1 MNSRM
6 ERYNETLDEISETRT
21 SKNKELYDT
30 ISNGEFSRVKT
41 NSNFK
46 VIETNGNNIDME
58 KIKKYIANL
67 NQKPVA
73 KKENLFTEIHE
84 EEVKEE
90 KVEPRDYDIN
100 SVLEKARQGREIN
113 YERDRY
119 KKLHNTQYDILNQL
133 KMYEKKD
140 YEESELEE
148 FNTDERTLIDLINT
162 VTIHKDD
169 MGLLDELKSKD
180 EENTEVVPPMKPDID
195 KEDLKKE
202 IIKEIEENE
211 KNKEL
216 EKTQE
221 LKNLKE
227 KESVSDIDKS
237 FYTNS
242 MTFSKEDFEGFEE
255 LEKSVKKN
263 NVLVVVSLIVLII
276 SILGTMVVIANYVF
290 NLGLF

>member
-6 ERYNETLDEISETRT
+6 ERYNEDDGVISETRT
-21 SKNKELYDT
+21 SKNRNLYDT
-30 ISNGEFSRVKT
+30 ISNGDFSHIPT

-46 VIETNGNNIDME
+46 VIETSGNNIDME
-58 KIKKYIANL
+58 KIKKYIISM
-67 NQKPVA
+67 NQKPVP
-73 KKENLFTEIHE
+73 KRENLFTEIHE
-84 EEVKEE
+84 EEIKEE

-119 KKLHNTQYDILNQL
+119 KRLHNTQYDILSQL
-133 KMYEKKD
+133 KMYEKKE
-140 YEESELEE
+140 YEKEELEE

-169 MGLLDELKSKD
+169 TGLLDELKG
-180 EENTEVVPPMKPDID
+180 NTDDKAELVPPMKPDKV
-195 KEDLKKE
+195 KEDLKRE
-202 IIKEIEENE
+202 IIKEIEEDQ

-227 KESVSDIDKS
+227 KETVNAIDKS

-263 NVLVVVSLIVLII
+263 NILVIISLIVLII
-276 SILGTMVVIANYVF
+276 SILGTMLVIANYVF

>member
-6 ERYNETLDEISETRT
+6 ERYNEDDGIISETRT
-21 SKNKELYDT
+21 SKNRNLYDT
-30 ISNGEFSRVKT
+30 ISNGDFSHIPT

-46 VIETNGNNIDME
+46 VIETSGNNIDME
-58 KIKKYIANL
+58 KIKKYIISM
-67 NQKPVA
+67 NQKPVP
-73 KKENLFTEIHE
+73 KRENLFTEIHE
-84 EEVKEE
+84 EEIKEE

-113 YERDRY
+113 YERERY
-119 KKLHNTQYDILNQL
+119 KRLHNTQYDILSQL
-133 KMYEKKD
+133 KMYEKKE
-140 YEESELEE
+140 YEKEELEE

-169 MGLLDELKSKD
+169 TGLLDELKGNADD
-180 EENTEVVPPMKPDID
+180 EAELVPPMKPDKV
-195 KEDLKKE
+195 KEDLKRE
-202 IIKEIEENE
+202 IIKEIEEDQ

-221 LKNLKE
+221 LKNLKD
-227 KESVSDIDKS
+227 KETVNTIDKS

-263 NVLVVVSLIVLII
+263 NILVIISLIVLII
-276 SILGTMVVIANYVF
+276 SILGTMLVIANYVF

>member
-6 ERYNETLDEISETRT
+6 ERYNEDDGVISETRT
-21 SKNKELYDT
+21 SKNRNLYDT
-30 ISNGEFSRVKT
+30 ISNGDFSHIPT
-41 NSNFK
+41 DSNFK
-46 VIETNGNNIDME
+46 IIETSGNNIDME
-58 KIKKYIANL
+58 KIKKYIISM
-67 NQKPVA
+67 NQKPVP
-73 KKENLFTEIHE
+73 KRENLFTEIHE
-84 EEVKEE
+84 EEIKEE

-113 YERDRY
+113 YDRERY
-119 KKLHNTQYDILNQL
+119 KRLHNTQYDILSQL
-133 KMYEKKD
+133 KMYEKKE
-140 YEESELEE
+140 YEKEELEE

-169 MGLLDELKSKD
+169 TGLLDELKSNTDD
-180 EENTEVVPPMKPDID
+180 EAELVPPMKPDKV
-195 KEDLKKE
+195 KEDLKRE
-202 IIKEIEENE
+202 IIKEIEEDQ

-227 KESVSDIDKS
+227 KETVNAIDKS

-263 NVLVVVSLIVLII
+263 NILVIISLIVLII
-276 SILGTMVVIANYVF
+276 SILGTMLVIANYVF

>member
-67 NQKPVA
+67 NQKPA
-73 KKENLFTEIHE
+73 PKRENLFTEIHE

>member
-6 ERYNETLDEISETRT
+6 ERYNEDDSVISETRT
-21 SKNKELYDT
+21 GKNKHLYET
-30 ISNGEFSRVKT
+30 ISNGDLSRVQT

-46 VIETNGNNIDME
+46 VIETGGKSIDME
-58 KIKKYIANL
+58 KIKKYLISM
-67 NQKPVA
+67 NQKPVS
-73 KKENLFTEIHE
+73 KRENLFTEIHE
-84 EEVKEE
+84 KEVKEE

-100 SVLEKARQGREIN
+100 SVLEKAREGREIN

-119 KKLHNTQYDILNQL
+119 KKLHNTQYDILSQL
-133 KMYEKKD
+133 KMYEKKE
-140 YEESELEE
+140 YEKDELEE

-169 MGLLDELKSKD
+169 VGLLDELKGDAND
-180 EENTEVVPPMKPDID
+180 EVELVPPMKPDKV
-195 KEDLKKE
+195 KEDLKRE
-202 IIKEIEENE
+202 IIKEIEEDQ

-221 LKNLKE
+221 LKNLKD
-227 KESVSDIDKS
+227 KEVVNGIDKS

-263 NVLVVVSLIVLII
+263 NTLVIISLIVLVI
-276 SILGTMVVIANYVF
+276 SILGTLLVIANYVF

>member
-6 ERYNETLDEISETRT
+6 ERYNEDDGVISETRT
-21 SKNKELYDT
+21 SKNRNLYDT
-30 ISNGEFSRVKT
+30 ISNGDFSHIPT
-41 NSNFK
+41 DSNFK
-46 VIETNGNNIDME
+46 IIETSGNNIDME
-58 KIKKYIANL
+58 KIKKYIISM
-67 NQKPVA
+67 NQKPVP
-73 KKENLFTEIHE
+73 KRENLFTEIHE
-84 EEVKEE
+84 EEIKEE

-119 KKLHNTQYDILNQL
+119 KRLHNTQYDILSQL
-133 KMYEKKD
+133 KMYEKKE
-140 YEESELEE
+140 YEKEELEE

-169 MGLLDELKSKD
+169 TGLLDELKSNTDD
-180 EENTEVVPPMKPDID
+180 EAELVPPMKPDKV
-195 KEDLKKE
+195 KEDLKRE
-202 IIKEIEENE
+202 IIKEIEEDQ

-221 LKNLKE
+221 LKNLKD
-227 KESVSDIDKS
+227 KETVNTIDKS

-263 NVLVVVSLIVLII
+263 NILVIISLIVLII
-276 SILGTMVVIANYVF
+276 SILGTMLVIANYVF

>member
-73 KKENLFTEIHE
+73 KRENLFTEIHE

-113 YERDRY
+113 YERERY

>member
-6 ERYNETLDEISETRT
+6 ERYNEDDSVISETRT
-21 SKNKELYDT
+21 SKNKNLYDT
-30 ISNGEFSRVKT
+30 ISNGDFSRVQT

-46 VIETNGNNIDME
+46 IIETGGNNIDME
-58 KIKKYIANL
+58 KIKKYITSM
-67 NQKPVA
+67 NQKSAP
-73 KKENLFTEIHE
+73 KRENLFTEIHE

-119 KKLHNTQYDILNQL
+119 KKLHNTQYDILSQL
-133 KMYEKKD
+133 KMYEKKE
-140 YEESELEE
+140 YEEEELEE

-169 MGLLDELKSKD
+169 VGLLDELKGDATD
-180 EENTEVVPPMKPDID
+180 EAELVPPMKPDKV
-195 KEDLKKE
+195 KEDLKRE
-202 IIKEIEENE
+202 IIKEIEEDQ

-221 LKNLKE
+221 LKNLKD
-227 KESVSDIDKS
+227 KEVVNGIDKS

-263 NVLVVVSLIVLII
+263 NVLVIISLIVLVI
-276 SILGTMVVIANYVF
+276 SILGTLLVIANYVF

>member
-73 KKENLFTEIHE
+73 KRENLFTEIHE

>member
-6 ERYNETLDEISETRT
+6 ERYNEDDSVISETRT
-21 SKNKELYDT
+21 SKNKNLYDT
-30 ISNGEFSRVKT
+30 ISNGDFSRVQT

-46 VIETNGNNIDME
+46 VIETGGNNIDME
-58 KIKKYIANL
+58 KIKKYITSM
-67 NQKPVA
+67 NQKPA
-73 KKENLFTEIHE
+73 PKREKLFTEIHE

-119 KKLHNTQYDILNQL
+119 KKLHNTQYDILSQL
-133 KMYEKKD
+133 KMYEKKE
-140 YEESELEE
+140 YEEEELEE

-169 MGLLDELKSKD
+169 VGLLDELKGDATD
-180 EENTEVVPPMKPDID
+180 EAELVPPMKPDKV
-195 KEDLKKE
+195 KEDLKRE
-202 IIKEIEENE
+202 IIKEIEEDK

-221 LKNLKE
+221 LKNLKD
-227 KESVSDIDKS
+227 KEVVNAIDKS

-263 NVLVVVSLIVLII
+263 NVLVIISLIVLVI
-276 SILGTMVVIANYVF
+276 SILGTLLVIANYVF

>member
-6 ERYNETLDEISETRT
+6 ERYNEDDGVISETRT
-21 SKNKELYDT
+21 SKNRNLYDT
-30 ISNGEFSRVKT
+30 ISNGDFSHIPT
-41 NSNFK
+41 DSNFK
-46 VIETNGNNIDME
+46 IIETSGNNIDME
-58 KIKKYIANL
+58 KIKKYIISM
-67 NQKPVA
+67 NQKPVP
-73 KKENLFTEIHE
+73 KRENLFTEIHE
-84 EEVKEE
+84 EEIKEE

-113 YERDRY
+113 YDRERY
-119 KKLHNTQYDILNQL
+119 KRLHNTQYDILSQL
-133 KMYEKKD
+133 KMYEKKE
-140 YEESELEE
+140 YEKEELEE

-169 MGLLDELKSKD
+169 TGLLDELKGNADD
-180 EENTEVVPPMKPDID
+180 EAELVPPMKPDKV
-195 KEDLKKE
+195 KEDLKRE
-202 IIKEIEENE
+202 IIKEIEEDQ

-216 EKTQE
+216 ERTQE
-221 LKNLKE
+221 LKNLKD
-227 KESVSDIDKS
+227 KETVNTIDKS

-263 NVLVVVSLIVLII
+263 NILVIISLIVLII
-276 SILGTMVVIANYVF
+276 SILGTMLVIANYVF

>member
-73 KKENLFTEIHE
+73 KRENLFTEIHE
-84 EEVKEE
+84 EKVKEE

>member
-6 ERYNETLDEISETRT
+6 ERYNEDDGVISETRT
-21 SKNKELYDT
+21 SKNRNLYDT
-30 ISNGEFSRVKT
+30 ISNGDFSHIPT

-46 VIETNGNNIDME
+46 VIETSGNNIDME
-58 KIKKYIANL
+58 KIKKYIISM
-67 NQKPVA
+67 NQKPMP
-73 KKENLFTEIHE
+73 KRENLFTEIHE
-84 EEVKEE
+84 EEIKEE

-113 YERDRY
+113 YDRERY
-119 KKLHNTQYDILNQL
+119 KRLHNTQYDILSQL
-133 KMYEKKD
+133 KMYEKKE
-140 YEESELEE
+140 YEKEELEE

-169 MGLLDELKSKD
+169 TGLLDELKGNADD
-180 EENTEVVPPMKPDID
+180 EAELVPPMKPDKV
-195 KEDLKKE
+195 KEDLKRE
-202 IIKEIEENE
+202 IIKEIKEDQ

-216 EKTQE
+216 ERTQE
-221 LKNLKE
+221 LKNLKD
-227 KESVSDIDKS
+227 KETVNTIDKS

-263 NVLVVVSLIVLII
+263 NILVIISLIVLII
-276 SILGTMVVIANYVF
+276 SILGTMLVIANYVF

>member
-21 SKNKELYDT
+21 SKNKKLYDT

-73 KKENLFTEIHE
+73 KRENLFTEIHE
-84 EEVKEE
+84 EKVKEE

-202 IIKEIEENE
+202 IKKEIEEKE

>member
-6 ERYNETLDEISETRT
+6 ERYNEDDGVISETRT
-21 SKNKELYDT
+21 SKNRNLYDT
-30 ISNGEFSRVKT
+30 ISNGDFSHIPT

-46 VIETNGNNIDME
+46 VIETSGNNIDME
-58 KIKKYIANL
+58 KIKKYIISM
-67 NQKPVA
+67 NQKPVP
-73 KKENLFTEIHE
+73 KRENLFTEIHE
-84 EEVKEE
+84 EEIKEE

-119 KKLHNTQYDILNQL
+119 KRLHNTQYDILSQL
-133 KMYEKKD
+133 KMYEKKE
-140 YEESELEE
+140 YEKEELEE

-169 MGLLDELKSKD
+169 TGLLDELKG
-180 EENTEVVPPMKPDID
+180 NTDDKAELVPPMKPDKV
-195 KEDLKKE
+195 KEDLKRE
-202 IIKEIEENE
+202 IIKEIEEDQ

-227 KESVSDIDKS
+227 KETVNAIDKS

-263 NVLVVVSLIVLII
+263 NTLVIISLIVLVI
-276 SILGTMVVIANYVF
+276 SILGTLLVIANYVF

>member
-6 ERYNETLDEISETRT
+6 ERYNEDDGVISETRT
-21 SKNKELYDT
+21 SKNRNLYDT
-30 ISNGEFSRVKT
+30 ISNGDFSHIPT
-41 NSNFK
+41 DSNFK
-46 VIETNGNNIDME
+46 IIETSGNNIDME
-58 KIKKYIANL
+58 KIKKYITSM
-67 NQKPVA
+67 NQKPVP
-73 KKENLFTEIHE
+73 KRENLFTEIHE
-84 EEVKEE
+84 EEIKEE

-113 YERDRY
+113 YERERY
-119 KKLHNTQYDILNQL
+119 KRLHNTQYDILSQL
-133 KMYEKKD
+133 KMYEKKE
-140 YEESELEE
+140 YEKEELEE

-169 MGLLDELKSKD
+169 IGLLDELKS
-180 EENTEVVPPMKPDID
+180 NTDDGTELVPPMKPDKV
-195 KEDLKKE
+195 KEDLKRE
-202 IIKEIEENE
+202 IIKEIEEDQ

-227 KESVSDIDKS
+227 KETVNAIDKS

-263 NVLVVVSLIVLII
+263 NILVIISLIVLII
-276 SILGTMVVIANYVF
+276 SILGTMLVIANYVF

>member
-73 KKENLFTEIHE
+73 KRENLFTEIRE

>member
-6 ERYNETLDEISETRT
+6 ERYNEDDGVISETRT
-21 SKNKELYDT
+21 SKNRNLYDT
-30 ISNGEFSRVKT
+30 ISNGDFSHIPT
-41 NSNFK
+41 DSNFK
-46 VIETNGNNIDME
+46 IIETSGNNIDME
-58 KIKKYIANL
+58 KIKKYIISM
-67 NQKPVA
+67 NQKPVP
-73 KKENLFTEIHE
+73 KRENLFTEIHE
-84 EEVKEE
+84 EEIKEE

-113 YERDRY
+113 YERERY
-119 KKLHNTQYDILNQL
+119 KRLHNTQYDILSQL
-133 KMYEKKD
+133 KMYEKKE
-140 YEESELEE
+140 YEKEELEE

-169 MGLLDELKSKD
+169 TGLLDELKGNADD
-180 EENTEVVPPMKPDID
+180 EAELVPPMKPDKV
-195 KEDLKKE
+195 KEDLKRE
-202 IIKEIEENE
+202 IIKEIEEDQ

-221 LKNLKE
+221 LKNLKD
-227 KESVSDIDKS
+227 KETVNTIDKS

-263 NVLVVVSLIVLII
+263 NILVIISLIVLII
-276 SILGTMVVIANYVF
+276 SILGTMLVIANYVF

>member
-73 KKENLFTEIHE
+73 KRENLFTEIHE

-263 NVLVVVSLIVLII
+263 NVLVVASLIVLII